1 MGRYGGRKMETNK
14 VSIGSLLDER
24 YEIKRILEADSDTA
38 RYEGW
43 HQRVQKKVLIQEV
56 DLQKEDIEEILF
68 RARQL
73 GDFSDMSGLCHVSDQ
88 FEAGD
93 KAYIIYDYPEP
104 GTVYGTKKADIRR
117 RTDGD
122 VFTSFAESAETPK
135 RRNTKSYCFPGNALQ
150 K

>member
-93 KAYIIYDYPEP
+93 KAYIIYDYPE
-104 GTVYGTKKADIRR
+104 GICLEQYMEQKKRISEEEL
-117 RTDGD
+117 TEMFLP
-122 VFTSFAESAETPK
+122 VL
-135 RRNTKSYCFPGNALQ
+135 RNLQ
-150 K
+150 KLQNAGIRNLTYFLC

>member
-73 GDFSDMSGLCHVSDQ
+73 GDFSDMSGH
-88 FEAGD
+88 
-93 KAYIIYDYPEP
+93 
-104 GTVYGTKKADIRR
+104 R
-117 RTDGD
+117 
-122 VFTSFAESAETPK
+122 
-135 RRNTKSYCFPGNALQ
+135 KSTRLNSSHP
-150 K
+150 

>member
-1 MGRYGGRKMETNK
+1 METNK

-93 KAYIIYDYPEP
+93 KAYIIYDYPE
-104 GTVYGTKKADIRR
+104 GICLEQYMEQKKADIRR